1 MQRPCHAA
9 GSRSLTVHGM
19 RSLLAVVA
27 ILAGVQFAVSSPASA
42 DSDTLKDPD
51 APGETAN
58 TTAVRVD
65 HYAESSGK
73 SGRVKVVVWAG
84 TVDYGDRFE
93 VWIDTPGSTNPRYY
107 ARIYPQAGYGA
118 VLAVEGWKTSGKA
131 ACQRWDAHLA
141 TGADKKAT
149 FSIPRSC
156 VGAPTKV
163 RVATRALYYR
173 DGQKIRDWTR
183 DAKTFGAWVAVS
195 SAA

>member
-1 MQRPCHAA
+1 M
-9 GSRSLTVHGM
+9 
-19 RSLLAVVA
+19 
-27 ILAGVQFAVSSPASA
+27 LAGVQFVVSSPASA

-51 APGETAN
+51 SPGETAN

-73 SGRVKVVVWAG
+73 AGRVKVVVSAG
-84 TVDYGDRFE
+84 TVNFGDRFE
-93 VWIDTPGSTNPRYY
+93 VWIDTPGSDNPRYY

-118 VLAVEGWKTSGKA
+118 VLAVEGWKTGGKA
-131 ACQRWDAHLA
+131 ACQRWDAHLVA
-141 TGADKKAT
+141 GANVKAT

-156 VGAPTKV
+156 VGVPTKV

-173 DGQKIRDWTR
+173 KGQKIRDWTR